1 MKARLHPTPALQK
14 AVDEYAEEKIKD
26 IQSRAYEAVMKER
39 NDIATRATYL
49 CLLACYQVGLSP
61 RTLKRIQDAMTG
73 PVADK
78 YNEYRNDQLADL
90 WAQVM
95 LQSIGIEAHKT
106 KEPLWPKQNS
116 ARPAGKSCG
125 LYSPQSAIAIPASAS
140 AISKARR
147 RPTSAAGMPVF

>member
-1 MKARLHPTPALQK
+1 MKAKLHLTPELQK

-26 IQSRAYEAVMKER
+26 IESRANEAVMKER
-39 NDIATRATYL
+39 NDIATRAIYL

-90 WAQVM
+90 WAQVT
-95 LQSIGIEAHKT
+95 LQSIGIEVPQT
-106 KEPLWPKQNS
+106 KEPL
-116 ARPAGKSCG
+116 
-125 LYSPQSAIAIPASAS
+125 
-140 AISKARR
+140 
-147 RPTSAAGMPVF
+147 